1 MAREININ
9 VLYVDDELHNLESFR
24 ATFRRD
30 FNIFTA
36 FSAGEA
42 EAILDKVKDIH
53 VLITDQ
59 RMPVKLGTELL
70 AETVKK
76 YPKQVRILLT
86 AYADDEEI
94 KDAENRGQI
103 YGYMEK
109 PWDADLLK
117 NYIIQAY
124 GDFYSKIMQEQRES
138 KLNPT
143 LAGIVNLNIDFNSK
157 LSNREK
163 EVMMYI
169 VKELNSSEIAEKL
182 FISKRTVDGHR
193 KNIIAK
199 LNVKNTAG
207 LVKYVIQNGII
218 KDSANF

>member
-1 MAREININ
+1 MVKEININ

-36 FSAGEA
+36 ISAKEA
-42 EAILDKVKDIH
+42 EAILDNIKDIH

-59 RMPVKLGTELL
+59 RMPVTLGTELL
-70 AETVKK
+70 TKTVKK

-117 NYIIQAY
+117 KYIMHAY
-124 GDFYSKIMQEQRES
+124 GDFYNKIVEEQRKS
-138 KLNPT
+138 KLNRT
-143 LAGIVNLNIDFNSK
+143 LSRTVNLNIDFNNT

-193 KNIIAK
+193 KNIITK

-207 LVKYVIQNGII
+207 LVKYAIQNGII
-218 KDSANF
+218 NDSGNF